1 MILNYFKRFN
11 HIHLRPLIQ
20 TLSIANRSIIIS
32 FEPISIVVFN
42 GALPHAAGS
51 LLPSVL
57 TDGLK
62 IRRQSL
68 FLCGR

>member
-1 MILNYFKRFN
+1 L
-11 HIHLRPLIQ
+11 LIFV
-20 TLSIANRSIIIS
+20 SVFIS
-32 FEPISIVVFN
+32 FEPISIIVFN

-51 LLPSVL
+51 LLPSVS

-68 FLCGR
+68 FLCGLKPLSVEGCFIPF